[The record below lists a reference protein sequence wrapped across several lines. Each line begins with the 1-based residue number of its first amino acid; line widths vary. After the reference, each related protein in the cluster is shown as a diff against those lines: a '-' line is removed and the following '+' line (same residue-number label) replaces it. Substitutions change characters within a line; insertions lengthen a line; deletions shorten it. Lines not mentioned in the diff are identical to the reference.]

1 MSTIQDVRIAE
12 QKVQEVLQEF
22 KKAGS
27 DDRRDLTE
35 QLVNATNDYAKALR
49 ELK

>member
-12 QKVQEVLQEF
+12 QKVNAILQEL
-22 KKAGS
+22 KKQDAN
-27 DDRRDLTE
+27 DQNNLTQ
-35 QLVNATNDYAKALR
+35 QLSNATDEYAKAVR